1 MIVPILCLVC
11 FFFVCWVLILKG
23 EVSSMKRE
31 NERMKTLLEKKLGHL
46 SKQVEVTKKVK
57 LKGDQ
62 AAREMLLP
70 PS

>member
-11 FFFVCWVLILKG
+11 FFFVWWVLILEG
-23 EVSSMKRE
+23 EVYSIKRE
-31 NERMKTLLEKKLGHL
+31 NERMKALLEKKLGHL
-46 SKQVEVTKKVK
+46 AKQVDVTNKVK

-62 AAREMLLP
+62 AARDMLLP

>member
-31 NERMKTLLEKKLGHL
+31 NERMKALLEKKLGHL
-46 SKQVEVTKKVK
+46 AKQVDVTNKVK

-62 AAREMLLP
+62 AARDMLLP